1 MEPEH
6 AVAEH
11 AAAGPL
17 PAFNLLGWNLDL
29 NDPAFWAFVGLII
42 FIGVILYM
50 KVPAS
55 ITKSLDDR
63 AGKITSELAAAEAAL
78 DLAVR
83 RRRARG
89 PEEGSGQY
97 REQTHRLVFHEHSPG
112 ARRGRAASAA

>member
-42 FIGVILYM
+42 FIGLILYM
-50 KVPAS
+50 KVPGTV
-55 ITKSLDDR
+55 TKSLDDR
-63 AGKITSELAAAEAAL
+63 AT
-78 DLAVR
+78 
-83 RRRARG
+83 
-89 PEEGSGQY
+89 GSSTG
-97 REQTHRLVFHEHSPG
+97 G
-112 ARRGRAASAA
+112 AGIAGCATPPAGRAASPWAAPPCLVSAPPRRARVTSTNGMSIMAKCPSPTT